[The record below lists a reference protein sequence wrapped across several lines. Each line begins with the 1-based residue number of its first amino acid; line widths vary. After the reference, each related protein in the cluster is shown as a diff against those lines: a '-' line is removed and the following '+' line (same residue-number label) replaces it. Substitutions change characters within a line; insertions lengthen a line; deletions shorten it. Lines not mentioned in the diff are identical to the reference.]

1 MKKLFN
7 DGWLFAE
14 MPLGEL
20 PEESDYKPV
29 DIPHDW
35 QIWHVDDLYRTSD
48 GWYKKTFCA
57 EGTAGKIY
65 TLRFEGVYMDSE
77 VYLNGDR
84 IFEWKYGYTTFD
96 VPLALREGENEIKVR
111 VRYQNI
117 NTRWYSGA
125 GIFRDVWF
133 RETGENYIVEDGT
146 YVVSRPEGD
155 WSAEGGNQ
163 CVEDSCPEAGSQC
176 GEDGLNTDDC
186 RPESSS
192 RFETVSR
199 CKEGIRCEEDSRP
212 ESGSWHMEIDT
223 EICAAR
229 DCVVKHTLYDAAG
242 TAAASAETAV
252 PAGTAKVTQ
261 GFDVLNPE
269 LWSPEHPYLYSLLT
283 ELFVG
288 NEPAD
293 QRSERVGFKS
303 CRFDSE
309 KGFFL
314 NGRNRKLNGVC
325 MHHDQGAL
333 GSAFNRN
340 AARRQLTKLKEMGVN
355 AIRTSHNPPAP
366 GFMDLCDEMGFLV
379 DSEAFDMW
387 QDRKTEF
394 DYARF
399 FDDWHERDVASW
411 IRRDRNRAS
420 IIMWSIGNEIGDT
433 NDIPRGEE
441 LTKELIRCVR
451 IHDYKNVHPVTI
463 GSNHMRWQGAQNCAK
478 HLGAVGYN
486 YLESIYDSHHEKY
499 PDWVIYGSE
508 TASTIQS
515 RGIYHFPAAVSA
527 TTYDDS
533 QCSSLMNCCTGWGAP
548 NVEHNITEDRNRPYS
563 LGQFI
568 WTGWDYIG
576 EPTPY
581 HTKNSFFGH
590 IDTAGFPKD
599 SFYAYK
605 AEWNK
610 TAEPFVHLL
619 PSWDWNEGQLI
630 DIFAYSNCD
639 AVEVFINGR
648 SLGRATYNHIDGH
661 TLSGRWQ
668 AAYEAGELKAVG
680 YNAAGEP
687 VCTDIRRTPGDAA
700 RLSVQT
706 DRGTVTANG
715 TDLVYLEIT
724 AVDSDGNACDNARN
738 RVNVSVSGPLRLMG
752 MDNGDSTD
760 YEEYKT
766 NSRRLFGGRLVVILG
781 TTFEA
786 GEGVVT
792 VSSPGFP
799 DETVR
804 ISVINADTPERTA
817 NAPEKDVCA
826 SEKQFCIS
834 EKTSGGSEVNTC
846 TADGTYDTPESNVCA
861 AKEAA
866 CAAEGKSCTAE
877 GISCLQKV
885 ECGCR
890 REDISVRKIGLS
902 VSEKRLTPECPQ
914 ATAKI
919 RLYPANAAPAPD
931 DIGFKAVTMTGVE
944 TNLLKIEPTADGALL
959 MPLGDGVYRFRAF
972 CRNGGKYEEVLSE
985 IEMEN
990 AGFGPAAVNPYE
1002 GVVLASLAAN
1012 ADELNSDM
1020 GGGVLLRR
1028 TKRVLFRN
1036 VDFKKAGSDEITI
1049 GIYTYNENVIPVEL
1063 YADGEM
1069 VDTLHFQAKNE
1080 WNVYKYNTFTLPR
1093 TLKGV
1098 HDLEFV
1104 FKEELRFLGFR
1115 FAAPRRLGTLI
1126 HALDN
1131 DAVYGDSFAEGKE
1144 MLEKIGNNVSV
1155 CFEGVDFENGA
1166 RRVEITGR
1174 TRNRRDTIRLSF
1186 AAREDAAGQGSVP
1199 GQEKEPEQEN
1209 PHAQENASAQDSVD
1223 LEFAGSGDEEA
1234 VTRSFA
1240 IPEISGVR
1248 NLTVVF
1254 LPGTDFDF
1262 RAIRFLG

>member
-20 PEESDYKPV
+20 PKEGDYKPV

-48 GWYKKTFCA
+48 GWYKKIFCV
-57 EGTAGKIY
+57 EGTAGKVY

-77 VYLNGDR
+77 VYLNGDK
-84 IFEWKYGYTTFD
+84 IYEWKYGYTTFD

-125 GIFRDVWF
+125 GIFRDVWL
-133 RETGENYIVEDGT
+133 RETGKNYIVEDGT
-146 YVVSRPEGD
+146 YVVSRPEGG
-155 WSAEGGNQ
+155 WSAENSRSM
-163 CVEDSCPEAGSQC
+163 DAG
-176 GEDGLNTDDC
+176 
-186 RPESSS
+186 RPE
-192 RFETVSR
+192 
-199 CKEGIRCEEDSRP
+199 G
-212 ESGSWHMEIDT
+212 GSWHMEIDT
-223 EICAAR
+223 EICAAQ
-229 DCVVKHTLYDAAG
+229 DCVVRHTLFDADG

-283 ELFVG
+283 ELFIE
-288 NEPAD
+288 NESAD

-333 GSAFNRN
+333 GSAFNIN

-411 IRRDRNRAS
+411 IRRDRNRAG

-451 IHDYKNVHPVTI
+451 IHDYKNAHPVTI
-463 GSNHMRWQGAQNCAK
+463 GSNHMRWQGAQNCAA

-486 YLESIYDSHHEKY
+486 YLESIYDRHHAEH

-605 AEWNK
+605 AEWNE
-610 TAEPFVHLL
+610 TAAPFVHLF

-630 DIFAYSNCD
+630 DIFAYSNCG
-639 AVEVFINGR
+639 AVEVFVNGR
-648 SLGRATYNHIDGH
+648 SLGKAAYNHTDGH

-687 VCTDIRRTPGDAA
+687 VCEDVRRTPGDAA
-700 RLSVQT
+700 RLSVRT

-724 AVDSDGNACDNARN
+724 AVDVGENVCDNARN

-766 NSRRLFGGRLVVILG
+766 NSRRLFGGRLAVIAG
-781 TTFEA
+781 TTFET

-792 VSSPGFP
+792 VSSPGLP
-799 DETVR
+799 DEIVR
-804 ISVINADTPERTA
+804 ISVLAADALEGTA
-817 NAPEKDVCA
+817 CAPEGNSRVIEGA
-826 SEKQFCIS
+826 
-834 EKTSGGSEVNTC
+834 
-846 TADGTYDTPESNVCA
+846 AHAPEGV
-861 AKEAA
+861 
-866 CAAEGKSCTAE
+866 
-877 GISCLQKV
+877 SCLQKV

-890 REDISVRKIGLS
+890 GEEMYVRKIDLH
-902 VSEKRLTPECPQ
+902 VSAAKLTPECPK
-914 ATAKI
+914 AAARI
-919 RLYPANAAPAPD
+919 RICPADAAPAPG
-931 DIGFKAVTMTGVE
+931 DIGFKAVTVTGVE
-944 TNLLKIEPTADGALL
+944 TNLLKIEPTPDGALL
-959 MPLGDGVYRFRAF
+959 TSLGDGVYRFRAY

-990 AGFGPAAVNPYE
+990 AGFGPAALNPY
-1002 GVVLASLAAN
+1002 GGIVLASLAAN

-1020 GGGVLLRR
+1020 GGGVFLKNA
-1028 TKRVLFRN
+1028 KRVLYRH
-1036 VDFKKAGSDEITI
+1036 VDFGKTGSDEITI
-1049 GIYTYNENVIPVEL
+1049 GIYTYNENAIPVEL
-1063 YADGEM
+1063 YAGGELI
-1069 VDTLHFQAKNE
+1069 DTLYFQAKNE

-1093 TLKGV
+1093 TLEGV

-1126 HALDN
+1126 RALDN
-1131 DAVYGDSFAEGKE
+1131 DAVYGDSFVTGTE
-1144 MLEKIGNNVSV
+1144 MIEKIGNNVSV

-1186 AAREDAAGQGSVP
+1186 AAKGDAAGQGNET
-1199 GQEKEPEQEN
+1199 GQESAP
-1209 PHAQENASAQDSVD
+1209 AQENEPGQVSVD
-1223 LEFAGSGDEEA
+1223 LEFAGSGDGDV

-1248 NLTVVF
+1248 DLTAVF

-1262 RAIRFLG
+1262 RAIRFTEN

>member
-1 MKKLFN
+1 MECVTNMILSEEKEMKRLFN

-14 MPLGEL
+14 IPLGTL
-20 PEESDYKPV
+20 PNEQDYRPV

-35 QIWHVDDLYRTSD
+35 QIWHVNDLYRTSD
-48 GWYKKTFCA
+48 GWYKKMFCV
-57 EGTAGKIY
+57 EGTAGKVY

-77 VYLNGDR
+77 VYLNGVPV
-84 IFEWKYGYTTFD
+84 FEWKYGYTTFD

-111 VRYQNI
+111 VRYQNP

-125 GIFRDVWF
+125 GIFRDVWL

-146 YVVSRPEGD
+146 YVVSSPEGGRC
-155 WSAEGGNQ
+155 AEGDSRCAGNGLSGDGSGSAA
-163 CVEDSCPEAGSQC
+163 DSRSGESIRR
-176 GEDGLNTDDC
+176 GEDD
-186 RPESSS
+186 
-192 RFETVSR
+192 
-199 CKEGIRCEEDSRP
+199 RP

-223 EICAAR
+223 EICAVQ
-229 DCVVKHTLYDAAG
+229 DCVVRHTLYDADG

-252 PAGTAKVTQ
+252 TAGTAKVTQ
-261 GFDVLNPE
+261 GIDVRNPE

-283 ELFVG
+283 EMYVG

-293 QRSERVGFKS
+293 RRYERVGFKS

-314 NGRNRKLNGVC
+314 NSRSLKLNGAC

-333 GSAFNRN
+333 GSAFNIN

-387 QDRKTEF
+387 QDRKTDY

-399 FDDWHERDVASW
+399 FDEWHERDVASW

-420 IIMWSIGNEIGDT
+420 IIMWSIGNEISDT

-451 IHDYKNVHPVTI
+451 IHDYKNAHPVTI

-486 YLESIYDSHHEKY
+486 YLESIYDRHHGEH
-499 PDWVIYGSE
+499 PDWAIYGSE

-515 RGIYHFPAAVSA
+515 RGIYHFPASVSA

-548 NVEHNITEDRNRPYS
+548 TVEHNITEDRNRPYS

-581 HTKNSFFGH
+581 HTKNSYFGH

-605 AEWNK
+605 AEWND
-610 TAEPFVHLL
+610 TAALFVHLF
-619 PSWDWNEGQLI
+619 PAWDWNEGQLI

-639 AVEVFINGR
+639 AVEVFVNGR
-648 SLGRATYNHIDGH
+648 SLGKAAYNHTDGH

-680 YNAAGEP
+680 YNAAGEA
-687 VCTDIRRTPGDAA
+687 VCGDVRRTPGDAA
-700 RLSVQT
+700 RLSVQP

-724 AVDSDGNACDNARN
+724 AVDGEGNVCDNARN
-738 RVNVSVSGPLRLMG
+738 RVNVSVCGPLRLMG

-766 NSRRLFGGRLVVILG
+766 NSRKLFGGRLVVILG
-781 TTFEA
+781 TTFES

-792 VSSPGFP
+792 LSSPGLP

-804 ISVINADTPERTA
+804 ISVAAAEGDS
-817 NAPEKDVCA
+817 CA
-826 SEKQFCIS
+826 SEGKFCA
-834 EKTSGGSEVNTC
+834 T
-846 TADGTYDTPESNVCA
+846 
-861 AKEAA
+861 
-866 CAAEGKSCTAE
+866 E
-877 GISCLQKV
+877 GISCLQRV
-885 ECGCR
+885 ER
-890 REDISVRKIGLS
+890 DDRKEDLSVRKIGLT
-902 VSEKRLTPECPQ
+902 VSEKRLTPDSPK
-914 ATAKI
+914 AFARI
-919 RLYPANAAPAPD
+919 AFYPEGVVPAPG
-931 DIGFKAVTMTGVE
+931 DIGWKAVTATGVE
-944 TNLLKIEPTADGALL
+944 TNLLKIEPAADGAVLTS
-959 MPLGDGVYRFRAF
+959 LGDGAYRLRAY
-972 CRNGGKYEEVLSE
+972 CRNGGEYEEVISE
-985 IEMEN
+985 LEMEN
-990 AGFGPAAVNPYE
+990 AGFGPAALTPYE
-1002 GVVLASLAAN
+1002 GIVLASLAAN
-1012 ADELNSDM
+1012 ADELKTDM
-1020 GGGVLLRR
+1020 GGGVLLRD
-1028 TKRVLFRN
+1028 TKRVLYRH
-1036 VDFKKAGSDEITI
+1036 VDFKKTGSDEITI

-1063 YADGEM
+1063 YAGGEL

-1104 FKEELRFLGFR
+1104 FKEELRFLGFG
-1115 FAAPRRLGTLI
+1115 FSSPRRLGAVI
-1126 HALDN
+1126 RALDN
-1131 DAVYGDSFAEGKE
+1131 DAVYGDSFVTGTE
-1144 MLEKIGNNVSV
+1144 MIEKIGNNVSV
-1155 CFEGVDFENGA
+1155 CFEGVDFGNGA
-1166 RRVEITGR
+1166 ARVEITGR
-1174 TRNRRDTIRLSF
+1174 TRNRRDTIRLTF
-1186 AAREDAAGQGSVP
+1186 AAAKDAP
-1199 GQEKEPEQEN
+1199 GQENESKQEN
-1209 PHAQENASAQDSVD
+1209 KPGQESVD
-1223 LEFAGSGDEEA
+1223 LEFAGSGDGEI

-1240 IPEISGVR
+1240 VPEISGVR
-1248 NLTVVF
+1248 DLTAVF

-1262 RAIRFLG
+1262 CSIRFTEN

>member
-14 MPLGEL
+14 MPLGE
-20 PEESDYKPV
+20 PPGESDYKPV

-48 GWYKKTFCA
+48 GWYKKTFYA
-57 EGTAGKIY
+57 EGAAGKIY

-77 VYLNGDR
+77 VYLNGEQ

-155 WSAEGGNQ
+155 WCAEGGSQ
-163 CVEDSCPEAGSQC
+163 CAEGSRPEAGRQ
-176 GEDGLNTDDC
+176 GEEDGLNADDC
-186 RPESSS
+186 RVEANS
-192 RFETVSR
+192 RFEAVSR
-199 CKEGIRCEEDSRP
+199 CKEGIRCEENSRP
-212 ESGSWHMEIDT
+212 ESGSWRMEIDT
-223 EICAAR
+223 EICTVQ
-229 DCVVKHTLYDAAG
+229 DCVVKQTLYDANGAV
-242 TAAASAETAV
+242 AASAETAV
-252 PAGTAKVTQ
+252 SAGTAKVTQ
-261 GFDVLNPE
+261 GFNILNPE

-283 ELFVG
+283 EMFVG

-303 CRFDSE
+303 CRFDSDR
-309 KGFFL
+309 GFFL
-314 NGRNRKLNGVC
+314 NGRNRKLNGAC
-325 MHHDQGAL
+325 IHHDQGAL
-333 GSAFNRN
+333 GSAFNIN
-340 AARRQLTKLKEMGVN
+340 AARRQLMKLKEMGVN

-399 FDDWHERDVASW
+399 FDEWHERDVASW

-451 IHDYKNVHPVTI
+451 IHDYKNAHPVTI
-463 GSNHMRWQGAQNCAK
+463 GSNHMRWQGAQNCAA

-515 RGIYHFPAAVSA
+515 RGIYHFPAAVST

-548 NVEHNITEDRNRPYS
+548 SVEHNITEDRNRPYS

-605 AEWNK
+605 AEWNES
-610 TAEPFVHLL
+610 ADPFVHLL

-639 AVEVFINGR
+639 AVEVFVNGR
-648 SLGRATYNHIDGH
+648 SLGKAAYNHTDGH

-687 VCTDIRRTPGDAA
+687 VCEDVRRTPGEAA
-700 RLSVQT
+700 RLLVQP
-706 DRGTVTANG
+706 DRGALVANG

-724 AVDSDGNACDNARN
+724 AVDGEGNACDNARN

-781 TTFEA
+781 AAFES

-792 VSSPGFP
+792 VSSPGLP
-799 DETVR
+799 DEIVR
-804 ISVINADTPERTA
+804 IPVTA
-817 NAPEKDVCA
+817 AEA
-826 SEKQFCIS
+826 SE
-834 EKTSGGSEVNTC
+834 G
-846 TADGTYDTPESNVCA
+846 TAIA
-861 AKEAA
+861 L
-866 CAAEGKSCTAE
+866 E
-877 GISCLQKV
+877 GISCQQQV
-885 ECGCR
+885 ERDDR
-890 REDISVRKIGLS
+890 REEMYVRKIGLA
-902 VSEKRLTPECPQ
+902 VSCRKLTPECPK
-914 ATAKI
+914 ATARI
-919 RLYPANAAPAPD
+919 QIYPDGAAPAPG
-931 DIGFKAVTMTGVE
+931 DIGFKAVTITGVE
-944 TNLLKIEPTADGALL
+944 TNLLKIDPTPDGADLT
-959 MPLGDGVYRFRAF
+959 PLGDGAYRLRAY
-972 CRNGGKYEEVLSE
+972 CRNGGKYEEVISE

-990 AGFGPAAVNPYE
+990 AGFGPAALNPYE
-1002 GVVLASLAAN
+1002 GIVLASLAAN

-1028 TKRVLFRN
+1028 TRRVLYRH
-1036 VDFKKAGSDEITI
+1036 VDFKKTGSDEITI

-1063 YADGEM
+1063 YADGERI
-1069 VDTLHFQAKNE
+1069 DTLHFQAKNE

-1098 HDLEFV
+1098 HALEFV
-1104 FKEELRFLGFR
+1104 FREELRFLGFR
-1115 FAAPRRLGTLI
+1115 FAAPRRLGTQIL
-1126 HALDN
+1126 ALDN
-1131 DAVYGDSFAEGKE
+1131 DAVYGDSFVIGAEMIE
-1144 MLEKIGNNVSV
+1144 RIGNNVSI

-1166 RRVEITGR
+1166 GRVEITGR

-1186 AAREDAAGQGSVP
+1186 AAKKDAAARENETKQENKPARENEPVLESKPKQGSEPVLESKP
-1199 GQEKEPEQEN
+1199 KQE
-1209 PHAQENASAQDSVD
+1209 SVD
-1223 LEFAGSGDEEA
+1223 LEFAGSEDGEI

-1240 IPEISGVR
+1240 IPGISGVR
-1248 NLTVVF
+1248 DLTAVF

-1262 RAIRFLG
+1262 QAIRFMKD

>member
-48 GWYKKTFCA
+48 GWYKKTFCV

-77 VYLNGDR
+77 VYLNGDKVY
-84 IFEWKYGYTTFD
+84 EWKYGYTTFD
-96 VPLALREGENEIKVR
+96 VPLALREGVNEIKVR

-125 GIFRDVWF
+125 GIFRDVWL

-146 YVVSRPEGD
+146 YVV
-155 WSAEGGNQ
+155 N
-163 CVEDSCPEAGSQC
+163 
-176 GEDGLNTDDC
+176 
-186 RPESSS
+186 RPESDSLP
-192 RFETVSR
+192 
-199 CKEGIRCEEDSRP
+199 EG
-212 ESGSWHMEIDT
+212 GSWRMEIDT
-223 EICAAR
+223 DICAAQ

-242 TAAASAETAV
+242 TAVAFAETAV
-252 PAGTAKVTQ
+252 PAGTAKATQ
-261 GFDVLNPE
+261 GFDVLNPD

-283 ELFVG
+283 EMFVG

-293 QRSERVGFKS
+293 LRAERVGFKS

-314 NGRNRKLNGVC
+314 NGKNMKLNGVC

-366 GFMDLCDEMGFLV
+366 GFMDLCDEIGFLV

-399 FDDWHERDVASW
+399 FNEWHERDVASW

-451 IHDYKNVHPVTI
+451 IHDYKNAHPVTI

-486 YLESIYDSHHEKY
+486 YLESIYDRHHEEH

-515 RGIYHFPAAVSA
+515 RGIYHFPASVSA

-548 NVEHNITEDRNRPYS
+548 NVEHNISEDRNRPYS

-599 SFYAYK
+599 SFYAYR

-610 TAEPFVHLL
+610 SAAPFVHLF

-639 AVEVFINGR
+639 AVEVFVNGR
-648 SLGRATYNHIDGH
+648 SLGKEAYNHTDGH

-680 YNAAGEP
+680 YNAAGEA
-687 VCTDIRRTPGDAA
+687 VCEDVRRTPGDTA
-700 RLSVQT
+700 RLSVQP

-715 TDLVYLEIT
+715 TDLLYLEIT
-724 AVDSDGNACDNARN
+724 AVDGEGNACDNARN
-738 RVNVSVSGPLRLMG
+738 RVNVSVAGPLRLMG

-781 TTFEA
+781 TTFES

-792 VSSPGFP
+792 VCSPGLP
-799 DETVR
+799 DEIVR
-804 ISVINADTPERTA
+804 IPVTA
-817 NAPEKDVCA
+817 AEAAEETAGASEKDGCA
-826 SEKQFCIS
+826 SEG
-834 EKTSGGSEVNTC
+834 KTIAS
-846 TADGTYDTPESNVCA
+846 
-861 AKEAA
+861 
-866 CAAEGKSCTAE
+866 E
-877 GISCLQKV
+877 GISCLQQV
-885 ECGCR
+885 ERDDR
-890 REDISVRKIGLS
+890 REDLYVRKIDLT
-902 VSEKRLTPECPQ
+902 VSAGKLTPECPK
-914 ATAKI
+914 ASARI
-919 RLYPANAAPAPD
+919 RIYPAGAASAPG
-931 DIGFKAVTMTGVE
+931 DIGFKAVTITGVE
-944 TNLLKIEPTADGALL
+944 TNLLKIEPTPDGADLT
-959 MPLGDGVYRFRAF
+959 PLGDGVYRLRAY
-972 CRNGGKYEEVLSE
+972 CRNGGKYEEVISE

-990 AGFGPAAVNPYE
+990 AGFGPAAISPY
-1002 GVVLASLAAN
+1002 GGIVLASLAAN

-1028 TKRVLFRN
+1028 TKLVLYRH
-1036 VDFKKAGSDEITI
+1036 VDFKKTGSDEITI

-1063 YADGEM
+1063 YADGEL

-1104 FKEELRFLGFR
+1104 FREELRFLGFC

-1126 HALDN
+1126 RALDN
-1131 DAVYGDSFAEGKE
+1131 DAVYGDSFVNGAEMIE
-1144 MLEKIGNNVSV
+1144 RIGNNVSV
-1155 CFEGVDFENGA
+1155 CFEGVDFEDGA
-1166 RRVEITGR
+1166 GRVEITGR
-1174 TRNRRDTIRLSF
+1174 TRNRRDTIRLTF
-1186 AAREDAAGQGSVP
+1186 AAGKDAP
-1199 GQEKEPEQEN
+1199 GQENKPEQEN
-1209 PHAQENASAQDSVD
+1209 GSKQENKPEQESVD
-1223 LEFAGSGDEEA
+1223 LEFAGNKDGEI

-1248 NLTVVF
+1248 DLTAVF

-1262 RAIRFLG
+1262 QAIRFTKN

>member
-20 PEESDYKPV
+20 PEESNYRPV

-35 QIWHVDDLYRTSD
+35 QIWHVNDLYRTSD
-48 GWYKKTFCA
+48 GWYKKTFRA
-57 EGTAGKIY
+57 ESTAGKVY

-77 VYLNGDR
+77 VYLNGEK

-111 VRYQNI
+111 VRYQNP

-125 GIFRDVWF
+125 GIFRDVWL
-133 RETGENYIVEDGT
+133 RETGTNYIAADGT
-146 YVVSRPEGD
+146 YVVSRPEGGST
-155 WSAEGGNQ
+155 SA
-163 CVEDSCPEAGSQC
+163 SGSRS
-176 GEDGLNTDDC
+176 GED
-186 RPESSS
+186 
-192 RFETVSR
+192 
-199 CKEGIRCEEDSRP
+199 IRCEENSCS
-212 ESGSWHMEIDT
+212 EGSSWHMEIDT
-223 EICAAR
+223 EICAVQ
-229 DCVVKHTLYDAAG
+229 DCVVRHTLFGADG
-242 TAAASAETAV
+242 TAAASAEAAV
-252 PAGTAKVTQ
+252 PVGTSKTTQ
-261 GFDVLNPE
+261 SIHIAEPE
-269 LWSPEHPYLYSLLT
+269 LWSPERPYLYSLLT
-283 ELFVG
+283 ELFIG

-293 QRSERVGFKS
+293 QRCERVGFKS

-314 NGRNRKLNGVC
+314 NGRSLKLNGVC

-333 GSAFNRN
+333 GAAFHKN
-340 AARRQLTKLKEMGVN
+340 AARRQLMKLKEMGVN

-387 QDRKTEF
+387 QNRKTDY

-399 FDDWHERDVASW
+399 FDEWHERDVESW
-411 IRRDRNRAS
+411 IRRDRNRAG

-451 IHDYKNVHPVTI
+451 IHDYKNAHPVTI
-463 GSNHMRWQGAQNCAK
+463 GSNHMRWQGAQNCAA

-486 YLESIYDSHHEKY
+486 YLESIYDRHHEEH

-515 RGIYHFPAAVSA
+515 RGIYHFPASVSA

-548 NVEHNITEDRNRPYS
+548 NVEHNISEDRNRPYS

-599 SFYAYK
+599 SFYAYR

-610 TAEPFVHLL
+610 SAAPFVHLF

-639 AVEVFINGR
+639 AVEVFVNGR
-648 SLGRATYNHIDGH
+648 SLGKEAYNHTDGH

-680 YNAAGEP
+680 YNAAGEA
-687 VCTDIRRTPGDAA
+687 VCEDVRRTPGDTA
-700 RLSVQT
+700 RLSVQP

-715 TDLVYLEIT
+715 TDLLYLEIT
-724 AVDSDGNACDNARN
+724 AVDGEGNACDNARN
-738 RVNVSVSGPLRLMG
+738 RVNVSVAGPLRLMG

-781 TTFEA
+781 TTFES

-792 VSSPGFP
+792 VCSPGLP
-799 DETVR
+799 DEIVR
-804 ISVINADTPERTA
+804 IPVTA
-817 NAPEKDVCA
+817 AEAAEETAGASEKDGCA
-826 SEKQFCIS
+826 SEG
-834 EKTSGGSEVNTC
+834 KTIAS
-846 TADGTYDTPESNVCA
+846 
-861 AKEAA
+861 
-866 CAAEGKSCTAE
+866 E
-877 GISCLQKV
+877 GISCLQQV
-885 ECGCR
+885 ERDDR
-890 REDISVRKIGLS
+890 REDLYVRKIDLT
-902 VSEKRLTPECPQ
+902 VSAGKLTPECPK
-914 ATAKI
+914 ASARI
-919 RLYPANAAPAPD
+919 RIYPAGAASAPG
-931 DIGFKAVTMTGVE
+931 DIGFKAVTITGVE
-944 TNLLKIEPTADGALL
+944 TNLLKIEPTPDGADLT
-959 MPLGDGVYRFRAF
+959 PLGDGVYRLRAY
-972 CRNGGKYEEVLSE
+972 CRNGGKYEEVISE

-990 AGFGPAAVNPYE
+990 AGFGPAAISPYE
-1002 GVVLASLAAN
+1002 GIVLASLAAN

-1028 TKRVLFRN
+1028 TKLVLYRH
-1036 VDFKKAGSDEITI
+1036 VDFKKTGSDEITI

-1063 YADGEM
+1063 YADGEL

-1104 FKEELRFLGFR
+1104 FREELRFLGFC

-1126 HALDN
+1126 RALDN
-1131 DAVYGDSFAEGKE
+1131 DAVYGDSFVNGAEMIE
-1144 MLEKIGNNVSV
+1144 RIGNNVSV
-1155 CFEGVDFENGA
+1155 CFEGVDFEDGA
-1166 RRVEITGR
+1166 GRVEITGR
-1174 TRNRRDTIRLSF
+1174 TRNRRDTIRLTF
-1186 AAREDAAGQGSVP
+1186 AAGKDAP
-1199 GQEKEPEQEN
+1199 GQENKPEQEN
-1209 PHAQENASAQDSVD
+1209 GSKQENKPEQESVD
-1223 LEFAGSGDEEA
+1223 LEFAGNEDGEI

-1248 NLTVVF
+1248 DLTAVF

-1262 RAIRFLG
+1262 QAIRFTKN